1 MGMHGFDRS
10 GADRSASSEGD
21 YGVTSPR
28 QAAALLGL
36 RSKPIRFLLHFVA
49 RHPWSH
55 AAVLASVLVAVL
67 CSVLTQ
73 YGLRDL
79 VDAISHGHGAAAVR
93 GVWIAFAVLGVMI
106 AADNL
111 MWRVGGWIAAGLFV
125 RVTGDVRRDLF
136 NHLSGHSPSYFAD
149 RLPGTLAGRVTA
161 TSNAVFTTENTL
173 AWNILP
179 PVVAVVFSIALVTS
193 VSPVMAATM
202 FGISAGLAIV
212 IFFLARRGG
221 PLHRNYA
228 GSAARVD
235 GELVDVIGNIGVVRA
250 FGATLRESKRI
261 GETIGEEMSARHT
274 SLKYLE
280 KLRLLHAVV
289 TAIFSA
295 GVMAWAVVLWSQG
308 HATAGDIVLVG
319 SLCFTILHGT
329 RDLAVALVDLTQ
341 HVARLEEATAT
352 LLLPHALPDAPQAR
366 PLLLTAGGVT
376 FEDVRFSYP
385 GRPEILKGVTLVI
398 KAGERV
404 GLVGSSGAGKST
416 MLSLMQ
422 RFYDPGEGRILI
434 DGQDISRVT
443 QESLRQGMAVVPQ
456 DISLFHRSVL
466 ENIRYA
472 RPSATTAEVL
482 EAAELARC
490 RDFIEALPEGFDTI
504 VGDRGTKLSG
514 GQRQRIAIA
523 RAILKNAP
531 LLLLDE
537 ATSALDTESEQA
549 IQSAL
554 DTLME
559 GRTVVAIAHRLS
571 TLRNFDRIVV
581 MDQGEVI
588 DDGSPTELSS
598 RPGPYRD
605 LLSRQNV
612 IPMSRAA

>member
-1 MGMHGFDRS
+1 MSDVTRMAPDWQGLRQGGEHG
-10 GADRSASSEGD
+10 
-21 YGVTSPR
+21 PR
-28 QAAALLGL
+28 QTETLLGL
-36 RSKPIRFLLHFVA
+36 RGRPIRFLMHFVA
-49 RHPWSH
+49 RHPWGH

-73 YGLRDL
+73 YGLKDL
-79 VDAISHGHGAAAVR
+79 VDAVSHGHGAAAVR
-93 GVWIAFAVLGVMI
+93 GVWIAFGVLAVLI

-111 MWRVGGWIAAGLFV
+111 MWRVGGWIAARLFV
-125 RVTGDVRRDLF
+125 QVTGDVRRDLF
-136 NHLSGHSPSYFAD
+136 NHLAGHSPSYFAD

-161 TSNAVFTTENTL
+161 TANAIFTTENTL

-179 PVVAVVFSIALVTS
+179 PVVAVILSIALVTS
-193 VSPVMAATM
+193 VDPLMAVVML
-202 FGISAGLAIV
+202 GISATLAFI
-212 IFFLARRGG
+212 IFLLARRGG
-221 PLHRNYA
+221 PLHRSYA
-228 GSAARVD
+228 SAASRVD
-235 GELVDVIGNIGVVRA
+235 GELVDVIGNIAVVRA
-250 FGATLRESKRI
+250 FGATFRESKRI
-261 GETIGEEMSARHT
+261 AETIGEEMSARHG

-280 KLRLLHAVV
+280 KLRLLHAVI

-295 GVMAWAVVLWSQG
+295 GVMAWAVLLWSAG
-308 HATAGDIVLVG
+308 HATPGDIVLVG

-341 HVARLEEATAT
+341 HVARLEEATTT
-352 LLLPHALPDAPQAR
+352 LLIPHALPDAPNAR
-366 PLLLTAGGVT
+366 PLLLTAGGVR
-376 FEDVRFSYP
+376 FDDVRFAYP
-385 GRPEILKGVTLVI
+385 RRPEVLKGVTLAI
-398 KAGERV
+398 EPGQRV

-416 MLSLMQ
+416 ILSLMQ
-422 RFYDPGEGRILI
+422 RFYDPSEGRILV
-434 DGQDISRVT
+434 DGQDVARVT

-482 EAAELARC
+482 HAAELARC

-571 TLRNFDRIVV
+571 TLRNFDRIIV
-581 MDQGEVI
+581 MDNGAVI
-588 DDGSPTELSS
+588 DDGSPTELSA

-605 LLSRQNV
+605 LLARQNV
-612 IPMSRAA
+612 IPMVRAA

>member
-1 MGMHGFDRS
+1 MQAFNRS
-10 GADRSASSEGD
+10 DAEHSGVGENEDGPSAGTTEK
-21 YGVTSPR
+21 
-28 QAAALLGL
+28 LLTL
-36 RSKPIRFLLHFVA
+36 RGRPIRFLLYFAA
-49 RHPWSH
+49 RHPWAH
-55 AAVLASVLVAVL
+55 TAVLSSVLVAVL

-79 VDAISHGHGAAAVR
+79 VDAISHGHGAEAVR
-93 GVWIAFAVLGVMI
+93 GVWVAFAVLAVLIG
-106 AADNL
+106 ADNL
-111 MWRVGGWIAAGLFV
+111 MWRVGGWIAASLFV

-136 NHLSGHSPSYFAD
+136 NHLAGHAPSYFAD

-161 TSNAVFTTENTL
+161 TANAIFTTENTL

-179 PVVAVVFSIALVTS
+179 PVVAVIFSIALVIS

-202 FGISAGLAIV
+202 FGISAGLAII

-221 PLHRNYA
+221 SLHRNYA

-250 FGATLRESKRI
+250 FGATFRESKRI
-261 GETIGEEMSARHT
+261 AETIGEEMDARHT

-280 KLRLLHAVV
+280 KLRLLHAVI

-295 GVMAWAVVLWSQG
+295 GVMAWTVVLWGQG

-376 FEDVRFSYP
+376 FDSVRFSYP
-385 GRPEILKGVTLVI
+385 GRPEILKGVDLHI
-398 KAGERV
+398 KPGERV

-472 RPSATTAEVL
+472 RPTATTAEVL

-490 RDFIEALPEGFDTI
+490 REFIEALPEGFDTI

-549 IQSAL
+549 IQGAL
-554 DTLME
+554 DILME

-581 MDQGEVI
+581 MDQGAVI
-588 DDGSPTELSS
+588 DVGSPAELSA
-598 RPGPYRD
+598 RPGPFRD

>member
-1 MGMHGFDRS
+1 MHGFDRS

-28 QAAALLGL
+28 QAEALLGL

-161 TSNAVFTTENTL
+161 TANAVFTTENTL

-179 PVVAVVFSIALVTS
+179 PVVAVIFSIVLVTS
-193 VSPVMAATM
+193 VSPVMALTM

-212 IFFLARRGG
+212 IFLLARRGG
-221 PLHRNYA
+221 PLHRHYA
-228 GSAARVD
+228 AAAARVD

-261 GETIGEEMSARHT
+261 GETIGEEMSARHS

-289 TAIFSA
+289 TALFSA
-295 GVMAWAVVLWSQG
+295 GVMAWAVILWGRG

-376 FEDVRFSYP
+376 FDDVRFSYP
-385 GRPEILKGVTLVI
+385 GRPEILKGVTIAI
-398 KAGERV
+398 KPGERV

-581 MDQGEVI
+581 MDQGAVI
-588 DDGSPTELSS
+588 DDGSPSELSA

>member
-1 MGMHGFDRS
+1 MQAFNRS
-10 GADRSASSEGD
+10 DAEHSGVGENEDGPSAGTTEK
-21 YGVTSPR
+21 
-28 QAAALLGL
+28 LLTL
-36 RSKPIRFLLHFVA
+36 RGRPIRFLLYFAA
-49 RHPWSH
+49 RHPWAH
-55 AAVLASVLVAVL
+55 TAVLSSVLVAVL

-79 VDAISHGHGAAAVR
+79 VDAISHGHGAEAVR
-93 GVWIAFAVLGVMI
+93 GVWVAFAVLAVLIG
-106 AADNL
+106 ADNL
-111 MWRVGGWIAAGLFV
+111 MWRVGGWIAASLFV

-136 NHLSGHSPSYFAD
+136 NHLAGHAPSYFAD

-161 TSNAVFTTENTL
+161 TANAIFTTENTL

-179 PVVAVVFSIALVTS
+179 PVVAVIFSIALVIS

-202 FGISAGLAIV
+202 FGISAGLAII

-221 PLHRNYA
+221 SLHRNYA

-250 FGATLRESKRI
+250 FGATFRESKRI
-261 GETIGEEMSARHT
+261 AETIGEEMDARHT

-280 KLRLLHAVV
+280 KLRLLHAVI

-295 GVMAWAVVLWSQG
+295 GVMAWTVVLWGQG

-376 FEDVRFSYP
+376 FDSVRFSYP
-385 GRPEILKGVTLVI
+385 GRPEILKGVDLHI
-398 KAGERV
+398 KPGERV

-472 RPSATTAEVL
+472 RPTATTAEVL

-490 RDFIEALPEGFDTI
+490 REFIEALPEGFDTI

-549 IQSAL
+549 IQGAL
-554 DTLME
+554 DILME

-581 MDQGEVI
+581 MDQGAVI
-588 DDGSPTELSS
+588 DDGSPAELSA
-598 RPGPYRD
+598 RPGPFRD